1 MKTFWIIIIGIC
13 ALIIAILI
21 FSFCKLPINPFP
33 IIRATVERIELRTDS
48 HSDSDGLSGK
58 NQALLDKTEVNKVL
72 RLINWSGYDPQIT
85 GEPCC
90 DTYWLEIYLVGGN
103 VIRVSEGGKNTMI
116 VNPLIG
122 ERYWVRN
129 QALVRYVLELIETHE
144 LVRN

>member
-1 MKTFWIIIIGIC
+1 MKTFWIIIGIC
-13 ALIIAILI
+13 ALIIAI

-33 IIRATVERIELRTDS
+33 ITRATVERIELRTDT

-58 NQALLDKTEVNKVL
+58 NHALLDKTEVNKVL

-103 VIRVSEGGKNTMI
+103 MIRVSEGGRDTMI
-116 VNPLIG
+116 VHPLIG

-129 QALVRYVLELIETHE
+129 EKLVQYVWELIGTHGLVRD
-144 LVRN
+144 